1 MPSVKYSAC
10 LEFWL
15 KLISG
20 NKSIEYCFVKVN
32 LDLVKSL
39 PIYEAE
45 IVHLLPPMREANQAS
60 VIIVAMVAWHAWF
73 WAMKLELH
81 WDDLVTFY
89 LR

>member
-20 NKSIEYCFVKVN
+20 NKSIEFCFVKVN

-39 PIYEAE
+39 SIFQAE
-45 IVHLLPPMREANQAS
+45 IVHLLPPMREDNQAS

-73 WAMKLELH
+73 WTKKLELH
-81 WDDLVTFY
+81 QGGLVTFY